1 MVKYI
6 YMKIKTQIG
15 RHFLL
20 SFFIFLALII
30 SFRDHYSFA
39 QNIDQTRAALQNELN
54 ILEQQIAEQQKIIA
68 TTQAQSASLSR
79 DISLLQ
85 SKINEK
91 QLQIKKIDGT
101 ITNLSSQILDK
112 NIELGNLNNTLDKQK
127 EALSTSLRNMSTF
140 DGSNNFVTF
149 ILADK
154 SISQF
159 FEDVSRLNDLQNAI
173 NKNVNKI
180 KDTTNQVNKVK
191 SDLEDNK
198 DSQIALKNQQKIE
211 QDQISATKTQKNSLL
226 KETKGQ
232 ESLYKKQLSDKQAQA
247 SKIRAALFK
256 FAGGGTAAISFGDA
270 LNYAKA
276 AEKETGT
283 PAAFVLAILTQESSL
298 GANVGKCY
306 LSDTS
311 TGAGYNINS
320 GTKYPNVMKAS
331 RDIPVFLDITSRLG
345 MDPLKTVVS
354 CPIPSAG
361 GYGGAMGPAQFI
373 PSTWKAVASEID
385 ISNPWGAHDAIF
397 ASSKYL
403 SDLGAGSSYLSQIK
417 AACRY
422 YGTGGSNCSYGN
434 SVMSKVS
441 GIQSN
446 IDYLTQY
453 GK

>member
-1 MVKYI
+1 
-6 YMKIKTQIG
+6 MKSKPQVW

-20 SFFIFLALII
+20 SFFILLVLII
-30 SFRDHYSFA
+30 SSRVYVSYA
-39 QNIDQTRAALQNELN
+39 QSVDQTRAALQNELN
-54 ILEQQIAEQQKIIA
+54 ILEKQIADQQKIIA
-68 TTQAQSASLSR
+68 TTQAQGASLSR
-79 DISLLQ
+79 DISVLQ
-85 SKINEK
+85 AKINEK
-91 QLQIKKIDGT
+91 QLEIRKIDGT
-101 ITNLSSQILDK
+101 ISSLSGQILDK
-112 NIELGNLNNTLDKQK
+112 NVELVNLSDTLVRQKQ
-127 EALSTSLRNMSTF
+127 ALSDSLRNMATF

-149 ILADK
+149 ILNDK
-154 SISQF
+154 SLSQF
-159 FEDVSRLNDLQNAI
+159 FEDVNKLSDLQNTI
-173 NKNVNKI
+173 NTNVNKI
-180 KDTTNQVNKVK
+180 KDTTNKVTQVK

-198 DSQIALKNQQKIE
+198 DSQIALKNQQKI
-211 QDQISATKTQKNSLL
+211 QQNQISLTQSQKNTLL

-232 ESLYKKQLSDKQAQA
+232 ESLYKKQLAEKQAEA
-247 SKIRAALFK
+247 AKIRAALFK
-256 FAGGGTAAISFGDA
+256 FAGGSTAAISFGDA
-270 LNYAKA
+270 LTYAKA
-276 AEKETGT
+276 AEAQTGT

-331 RDIPVFLDITSRLG
+331 RDIPVFLQITSAMG

-373 PSTWKAVASEID
+373 PSTWKEVAKEIS

-397 ASSKYL
+397 ASSQYL
-403 SDLGAGSSYLSQIK
+403 SDLGASSSYLSQIK

-434 SVMSKVS
+434 SVMSKVPT
-441 GIQSN
+441 IQSN

>member
-1 MVKYI
+1 MLKCI
-6 YMKIKTQIG
+6 YMKDKTHSW

-20 SFFIFLALII
+20 SFFILLTLFI
-30 SFRDHYSFA
+30 SSKVFISFA

-54 ILEQQIAEQQKIIA
+54 ILEKQIADQQKIIA
-68 TTQAQSASLSR
+68 TTQAQGASLSR
-79 DISLLQ
+79 DISILQ
-85 SKINEK
+85 AKINEK
-91 QLQIKKIDGT
+91 QLQIRKIDGN
-101 ITNLSSQILDK
+101 ITVLSSRILDK
-112 NIELGNLNNTLDKQK
+112 NIELVNLSKTLEKQK
-127 EALSTSLRNMSTF
+127 QALSGSLRNMATF

-149 ILADK
+149 ILTDK
-154 SISQF
+154 SLSQF
-159 FEDVSRLNDLQNAI
+159 FEDVHKLGDLQEAI
-173 NKNVNKI
+173 NNNVDKI
-180 KDTTNQVNKVK
+180 KSTTNQVNQVK

-198 DSQIALKNQQKIE
+198 DSQVALKNQQKTE
-211 QDQISATKTQKNSLL
+211 QTQISITKSEKNTLL

-232 ESLYKKQLSDKQAQA
+232 ETLYKKQLADKQAEA

-256 FAGGGTAAISFGDA
+256 FAGGGTAAIPFGDA
-270 LNYAKA
+270 LNYAKS
-276 AEKETGT
+276 AEIQTGV
-283 PAAFVLAILTQESSL
+283 PAALVLAILTQESAL

-311 TGAGYNINS
+311 SGEGYNITS
-320 GTKYPNVMKAS
+320 GRKYPNVMKAS
-331 RDIPVFLDITSRLG
+331 RDVPVFLEITAKLG

-373 PSTWKAVASEID
+373 PSTWKEVASEID
-385 ISNPWGAHDAIF
+385 INNPWNAHDAIF
-397 ASSKYL
+397 ASSRFL
-403 SDLGAGSSYLSQIK
+403 ADLGAGGSYLSQIR
-417 AACRY
+417 AACKY

-453 GK
+453 SR